1 MKLQFV
7 STENDR
13 RFRAALAQK
22 QQRAARESV
31 NLIVTGRAG
40 VGKSRTLHNWGSSCN
55 AVMVEAYPGW
65 TPRRAMAAVA
75 SKLGIAITG
84 AWEDVVEAR
93 IAEEEIPLIIDE
105 AGHALADRAACLERL
120 QRITN
125 KSSTLLVMVV
135 MERDFSRLLQYD
147 QITSRATLCPFA
159 PNTLA
164 DVKAACAQ
172 LSEVA
177 IADDLAERI
186 HRESKMLMRLVLEG
200 INIAERVGQSQGK
213 TSVCAEDLKGWT
225 LCEDFGT
232 MLGSR
237 VEAPGRQMRGRTKGR
252 GAA

>member
-13 RFRAALAQK
+13 RFKAALAQK

-31 NLIVTGRAG
+31 YLVVTGRAG
-40 VGKSRTLHNWGSSCN
+40 VGKTRTLHNWASSCN

-65 TPRRAMAAVA
+65 TPRRAMADVA
-75 SKLGIAITG
+75 SKLGIPITG
-84 AWEDVVEAR
+84 SWEQAVEAR
-93 IAEEEIPLIIDE
+93 IAEEEIPLIVDE
-105 AGHALADRAACLERL
+105 AGHALTNRAECLERL
-120 QRITN
+120 RRITD

-135 MERDFSRLLQYD
+135 MEPDFARLLQYQ

-159 PNTLA
+159 PNALA
-164 DVKAACAQ
+164 DVKAVCAQ

-186 HRESKMLMRLVLEG
+186 HRESKALMRLVLEG

-213 TSVCAEDLKGWT
+213 TAVCAEDLKGWA

-232 MLGSR
+232 MLSSR
-237 VEAPGRQMRGRTKGR
+237 VETLGRQPRGRAKGR